1 MEFRILGP
9 LEVEEGGRQIPLGG
23 EKQRALLALLL
34 LSRGRPV
41 STDRL
46 IDEVWSGEPPATAVK
61 SVQVYVTRLRRAL
74 GDGRLIT
81 RGRGYELAVAP
92 GELDVDR
99 FDELV
104 RAASGAPAEEAA
116 ERLREALAL
125 VRGTPLADLSLEPW
139 AQAEIARLEER
150 RLAVLEARIDA
161 DLELGGHRELVAE
174 LEVLVAEHPFREHLL
189 EQLVVALY
197 RSGRQADALDA
208 YRRGA
213 GRLRSELGLEPGRSL
228 QELEGGILRQDA
240 ALDPPRIGVRR
251 DVQRRSWKL
260 VIAGAVAIVAAA
272 VAAVVVV
279 LTRGSDTSL
288 GSVAPGV
295 AIVDASSGR
304 LVAHIGPSLI
314 KVPAEVITGDGSF
327 WVWNL
332 RPYEMVQIDPDNGH
346 IVRRIGSP
354 IGETGGAGIVE
365 GRSLWLGG
373 SRLVRMDIPQN
384 REVDRFRLSENAQE
398 DGLAELALGDGSFWV
413 TRSDAG
419 ELLRVDRA
427 TGAVQHRFGGLPDA
441 TDVVF
446 GDGAVWVQSGHG
458 VERIDP
464 KTNTITATAAVPE
477 PELANL
483 AVGGGYLWA
492 SNETKGT
499 VYKADDH
506 SGAIVDTY
514 ETGDGARQE
523 SYADGA
529 LWVANLDVGTVTGI
543 DAATGERRILRFGHP
558 LQSVAALHG
567 KLLVEINPGQTY
579 EDRIDALEGKVARL
593 IVPIYQLAN
602 SNRPDPAVAPSNPFI
617 FQAERATCAPLLG
630 YADAPPPR
638 GQQLVPEAAAA
649 MPAVS
654 SDRRTYTFVLR
665 KTFRFA
671 PPSNAP
677 LDAQTFRYSIERA
690 LSPKLG
696 SDTPGIRVLG
706 DLVGAQ
712 AFHAGRKAHVSG
724 IRVRGDRIS
733 FTLTRPSPDF
743 LERLALPYF
752 CPVPRDTPV
761 LPGGVENDVSPGAG
775 PYTFRGSR
783 SILNGEYAILTRNA
797 NYGGSRPQRLDAI
810 GFREGIDT
818 AKAVARVQRG
828 SWDAVEDF
836 DRSLA
841 PGGIVAR
848 RFGGGSGGQRVSYRS
863 FPRPLTFYLAF
874 DASRPPFS
882 DRRLREAVTLAL
894 DRRALS
900 AFWNQAPTGV
910 ALTGPA
916 ALRSAPTDMEP
927 TARIIP
933 PGVRG
938 GGAAGFEPTDLER
951 AVALTDRRHVTA
963 RMAVQAGEHRSRAFA
978 DLVRS
983 ALAPLGIE
991 VRPVA
996 VADVSASLRDRAAN
1010 IQLTAL
1016 GTQLDYPDPASF
1028 LTQMLGHDV
1037 PAAWLPPS
1045 VHAQV
1050 ARLGRLRGPA
1060 RDRAAVRLASRLA
1073 TREVPVV
1080 AYGTPT
1086 IGAVLGDRLG
1096 CRVWNGVDAG
1106 LDLAALC
1113 LKRR

>member
-1 MEFRILGP
+1 MDFRILGP
-9 LEVEEGGRQIPLGG
+9 LEVEEDGRQVPLGG

-46 IDEVWSGEPPATAVK
+46 IEEVWSGRPPATALK

-74 GDGRLIT
+74 GDGRIIT
-81 RGRGYELAVAP
+81 RSRGYELAVAP

-99 FDELV
+99 FDALV
-104 RAASGAPAEEAA
+104 RAASGAPAREAA

-125 VRGTPLADLSLEPW
+125 FRGRPLADLSLEPW
-139 AQAEIARLEER
+139 AQVEIAGLEER
-150 RLAVLEARIDA
+150 QLAALEARIEA
-161 DLELGGHRELVAE
+161 DLELGRHRELIAE
-174 LEVLVAEHPFREHLL
+174 LEALLIEHPFREHLL
-189 EQLVVALY
+189 EQLVLALY
-197 RSGRQADALDA
+197 RSGRQADALEA

-228 QELEGGILRQDA
+228 QELEARILRQDA
-240 ALDPPRIGVRR
+240 ALDPPRLGVRR
-251 DVQRRSWKL
+251 NAHVRSWRL
-260 VIAGAVAIVAAA
+260 VVIGATVIAAAA
-272 VAAVVVV
+272 VAAAAIA
-279 LTRGSDTSL
+279 LTRGSDPSL
-288 GSVAPGV
+288 GSVAAGV

-304 LVAHIGPSLI
+304 LVAHIGASHI

-327 WVWNL
+327 WVWNI

-354 IGETGGAGIVE
+354 LGETGGSGIVD

-373 SRLVRMDIPQN
+373 PRLVRMDIPEG
-384 REVDRFRLSENAQE
+384 REVERFRLSGDQRQ
-398 DGLAELALGDGSFWV
+398 DGLAGLALGDGSFWI
-413 TRSDAG
+413 TRPDAG

-427 TGAVQHRFGGLPDA
+427 TGAVQRRFGGLPDA
-441 TDVVF
+441 TGVVF

-464 KTNTITATAAVPE
+464 KTNTITATAPVPE

-499 VYKADDH
+499 VYKVDDH
-506 SGAIVDTY
+506 SGLIVDTY

-523 SYADGA
+523 SYADGT
-529 LWVANLDVGTVTGI
+529 LWVANQDVGTVTGI
-543 DAATGERRILRFGHP
+543 DAATGESRTLRFGHP
-558 LQSVAALHG
+558 LQSVAALRG
-567 KLLVEINPGQTY
+567 KLLVEMNSGQTY
-579 EDRIDALEGKVARL
+579 EDLIDALGGDVARL

-602 SNRPDPAVAPSNPFI
+602 DNHPDPAVAPSNPFI
-617 FQAERATCAPLLG
+617 FLAERATCAPLLG

-649 MPAVS
+649 MPEVS

-696 SDTPGIRVLG
+696 SHTPGIRVLG
-706 DLVGAQ
+706 DLAGAQ
-712 AFHAGRKAHVSG
+712 AFHAGRKPHVSG

-733 FTLTRPSPDF
+733 FSLTRPSPDF

-752 CPVPRDTPV
+752 CPVPKHTPFFH
-761 LPGGVENDVSPGAG
+761 GGVEFDPPPGAG
-775 PYTFRGSR
+775 PYAFRGS
-783 SILNGEYAILTRNA
+783 IFNGEYAILTRNP

-828 SWDAVEDF
+828 SWDAVEGF
-836 DRSLA
+836 DASLA

-848 RFGGGSGGQRVSYRS
+848 RFGGGGRGLSYRS
-863 FPRPLTFYLAF
+863 FARPLTFYLAF

-882 DRRLREAVTLAL
+882 DRRFREAVTLAL

-900 AFWNQAPTGV
+900 GYWNQAPTGV
-910 ALTGPA
+910 AQAGPA
-916 ALRSAPTDMEP
+916 ALRSAPTGMEP

-938 GGAAGFEPTDLER
+938 GGAAGFQPTDLKR
-951 AVALTDRRHVTA
+951 AVALTGGRHVTA
-963 RMAVQAGEHRSRAFA
+963 RMAVQAGQHQSRAFA
-978 DLVRS
+978 GLVRS
-983 ALAPLGIE
+983 ALSPLGIE

-996 VADVSASLRDRAAN
+996 VADVSASLREPTAA
-1010 IQLTAL
+1010 IQLAAL

-1028 LTQMLGHDV
+1028 LTQMLGYDV
-1037 PAAWLPPS
+1037 PVTWLPRS

-1050 ARLGRLRGPA
+1050 LRLNRLGGSA
-1060 RDRAAVRLASRLA
+1060 RDRAAIRLASRLA
-1073 TREVPVV
+1073 RREVPVV

-1086 IGAVLGDRLG
+1086 LGAVLGDGLG

-1113 LKRR
+1113 VRR

>member
-1 MEFRILGP
+1 MDFRILGP
-9 LEVEEGGRQIPLGG
+9 LEVEEDGRQVPLGG

-46 IDEVWSGEPPATAVK
+46 IDEVWSGRPPATAVK

-74 GDGRLIT
+74 GEGRIIT

-92 GELDVDR
+92 GELDLDR
-99 FDELV
+99 FDALV
-104 RAASGAPAEEAA
+104 RAASGAAAKEAA

-125 VRGTPLADLSLEPW
+125 FRGRPLADLSLEPW
-139 AQAEIARLEER
+139 AQVEIAGLEER
-150 RLAVLEARIDA
+150 QLAALEARIDA
-161 DLELGGHRELVAE
+161 DLELGRHRELIAE
-174 LEVLVAEHPFREHLL
+174 LEALITEHPFREHLL
-189 EQLVVALY
+189 EELVLALY
-197 RSGRQADALDA
+197 RSGRQADALEA

-213 GRLRSELGLEPGRSL
+213 DRLRSELGLEPGRSL
-228 QELEGGILRQDA
+228 QELEAGILRQDA
-240 ALDPPRIGVRR
+240 ALDPPPG
-251 DVQRRSWKL
+251 VQRDARVRSWRL
-260 VIAGAVAIVAAA
+260 VIIGAAALVIAA
-272 VAAVVVV
+272 VAAVAVA
-279 LTRGSDTSL
+279 LTRGSDPSL

-304 LVAHIGPSLI
+304 LVAHIGASHI
-314 KVPAEVITGDGSF
+314 KVPAEVITGGGHF

-332 RPYEMVQIDPDNGH
+332 RPHEMVEIDPDDGH
-346 IVRRIGSP
+346 IIRRIGSP
-354 IGETGGAGIVE
+354 LGDTGGSGIVD

-373 SRLVRMDIPQN
+373 PRLLRMDIPQD
-384 REVDRFRLSENAQE
+384 REVDRFRLSEDPRNDRLA
-398 DGLAELALGDGSFWV
+398 GLAQGDGSFWV
-413 TRSDAG
+413 TRPEAG

-427 TGAVQHRFGGLPDA
+427 TGEVQHRFGGLPDA
-441 TDVVF
+441 TGVVF

-464 KTNTITATAAVPE
+464 KTNRFTTTASVPE

-499 VYKADDH
+499 VYKVDDH
-506 SGAIVDTY
+506 SGAFVDAY

-523 SYADGA
+523 SYADGT
-529 LWVANLDVGTVTGI
+529 LWVVNQDAGTVTGI
-543 DAATGERRILRFGHP
+543 DAATGERRMFRFGHP

-567 KLLVEINPGQTY
+567 KLLVEMNSGRTY
-579 EDRIDALEGKVARL
+579 EDRIDALGGDVARL

-602 SNRPDPAVAPSNPFI
+602 DNHPDPALAPSNPFI
-617 FQAERATCAPLLG
+617 FLAERGTCAPLLG
-630 YADAPPPR
+630 YADAPPPQ
-638 GQQLVPEAAAA
+638 GQQLVPEAAVA
-649 MPAVS
+649 MPALS

-671 PPSNAP
+671 PPSNAR
-677 LDAQTFRYSIERA
+677 LDAGTFRYSIERA

-696 SDTPGIRVLG
+696 SHTPGIRVLG

-712 AFHAGRKAHVSG
+712 AFHAGRKRHVSG

-752 CPVPRDTPV
+752 CPVPRNTPI
-761 LPGGVENDVSPGAG
+761 LSEGKDFDPPPGAG
-775 PYTFRGSR
+775 PYSFRGS
-783 SILNGEYAILTRNA
+783 LFNGEYAILTRNP

-828 SWDAVEDF
+828 SWDAVEGF
-836 DRSLA
+836 DPSLA

-848 RFGGGSGGQRVSYRS
+848 HVGGAGQRVSYRS

-874 DASRPPFS
+874 NASRPPFS
-882 DRRLREAVTLAL
+882 DRRLREAVTLGL

-900 AFWNQAPTGV
+900 VFWNQAPTDV
-910 ALTGPA
+910 AQAGPA
-916 ALRSAPTDMEP
+916 ALRSAPTGMEP

-933 PGVRG
+933 PGMRG
-938 GGAAGFEPTDLER
+938 GGAAGLQPTDLER
-951 AVALTDRRHVTA
+951 AVALTGRRRVTA
-963 RMAVQAGEHRSRAFA
+963 RMAVQAGEDRSRAFA
-978 DLVRS
+978 ALVRS
-983 ALAPLGIE
+983 ALAPLGID
-991 VRPVA
+991 VRLVA
-996 VADVSASLRDRAAN
+996 VADVSASLRDPAAA
-1010 IQLTAL
+1010 IHLAAL
-1016 GTQLDYPDPASF
+1016 ETQLDYPDPASF

-1037 PAAWLPPS
+1037 PATWLPRS
-1045 VHAQV
+1045 VRAQV
-1050 ARLGRLRGPA
+1050 LRLDRLSGPA
-1060 RDRAAVRLASRLA
+1060 RDRAAVRLALRLA
-1073 TREVPVV
+1073 KHKVPVV

-1086 IGAVLGDRLG
+1086 LGAVVGDRLG

-1106 LDLAALC
+1106 PDLAALC
-1113 LKRR
+1113 VRR

>member
-9 LEVEEGGRQIPLGG
+9 LEVEEDGRQVALGG

-46 IDEVWSGEPPATAVK
+46 IEEVWSGRPPATAVK

-74 GDGRLIT
+74 GEGRIIT
-81 RGRGYELAVAP
+81 RSRGYELAVAP
-92 GELDVDR
+92 GELDVDC
-99 FDELV
+99 FDALV
-104 RAASGAPAEEAA
+104 RATSGAPAKEAA

-125 VRGTPLADLSLEPW
+125 FRGRPLSDLSLEPW
-139 AQAEIARLEER
+139 AQVEIAGLEER
-150 RLAVLEARIDA
+150 QLAALEARIDA
-161 DLELGGHRELVAE
+161 DLELGRHRELIAE
-174 LEVLVAEHPFREHLL
+174 LEAVLTEHPFREHLL
-189 EQLVVALY
+189 EQLVLALY

-208 YRRGA
+208 YGRGA

-228 QELEGGILRQDA
+228 QELEARILRQDA
-240 ALDPPRIGVRR
+240 TLDPPRVGVRR
-251 DVQRRSWKL
+251 DAHVPSWRL
-260 VIAGAVAIVAAA
+260 VAIGATVIVALA
-272 VAAVVVV
+272 VAAVAVA

-288 GSVAPGV
+288 ASVDSGV

-304 LVAHIGPSLI
+304 LVAHIGASQI
-314 KVPAEVITGDGSF
+314 KVPAEVITGEGSF

-332 RPYEMVQIDPDNGH
+332 RPYETVQIDPDNGH
-346 IVRRIGSP
+346 VVRRIGSP
-354 IGETGGAGIVE
+354 LGDTGGSGIVD

-373 SRLVRMDIPQN
+373 RRLVRMDIPQD
-384 REVDRFRLSENAQE
+384 REVDRFRLSENPRE
-398 DGLAELALGDGSFWV
+398 DGLAGLAVGDGSFWV
-413 TRSDAG
+413 TRPDAG

-427 TGAVQHRFGGLPDA
+427 TGAVQKRFGGLPDA
-441 TDVVF
+441 TGVVF

-523 SYADGA
+523 SYADGT
-529 LWVANLDVGTVTGI
+529 LWVANQDVGTVTGI
-543 DAATGERRILRFGHP
+543 DAATGESRVLRFGHP

-567 KLLVEINPGQTY
+567 KLLVEMNPGRTY
-579 EDRIDALEGKVARL
+579 EDRIDALGGNVARL

-602 SNRPDPAVAPSNPFI
+602 DNHPDPAVVPSNPFI

-649 MPAVS
+649 MPVVS

-677 LDAQTFRYSIERA
+677 LDAETFRYSIERA

-696 SDTPGIRVLG
+696 SDSPGIRILG

-724 IRVRGDRIS
+724 IHVRGDRIS
-733 FTLTRPSPDF
+733 FTLIRPSPDF

-752 CPVPRDTPV
+752 CPVPRDTPI
-761 LPGGVENDVSPGAG
+761 LPGGVEFFPPPGGG
-775 PYTFRGSR
+775 PYAFRGF
-783 SILNGEYAILTRNA
+783 IFNGEYAILTRNP

-810 GFREGIDT
+810 GLREGIDT

-836 DRSLA
+836 DPSLA

-848 RFGGGSGGQRVSYRS
+848 RFGGGGGQRLSYRS

-874 DASRPPFS
+874 DAGRPPFS
-882 DRRLREAVTLAL
+882 DRRLREAVALAL
-894 DRRALS
+894 DRQALS

-910 ALTGPA
+910 AQAGPA

-938 GGAAGFEPTDLER
+938 GGAAGFQPTDLER
-951 AVALTDRRHVTA
+951 AVALTHRRRVRA

-978 DLVRS
+978 GLVRS

-991 VRPVA
+991 VRTVT
-996 VADVSASLRDRAAN
+996 VADVSASLRDPAAS
-1010 IQLTAL
+1010 IQLAAL

-1037 PAAWLPPS
+1037 PTTWLPRS
-1045 VHAQV
+1045 VHSQV
-1050 ARLGRLRGPA
+1050 LRLNRLSGSA
-1060 RDRAAVRLASRLA
+1060 RDRAAIRLASRLA
-1073 TREVPVV
+1073 KRDVPVI

-1086 IGAVLGDRLG
+1086 LGAVLGDDLG

-1113 LKRR
+1113 VKR

>member
-9 LEVEEGGRQIPLGG
+9 LEVEKDGRQVALGG

-46 IDEVWSGEPPATAVK
+46 IDEVWGGRPPATAVK
-61 SVQVYVTRLRRAL
+61 SVQVYVARLRRAL
-74 GDGRLIT
+74 GDGRIIT
-81 RGRGYELAVAP
+81 RSRGYELAVAP
-92 GELDVDR
+92 GELDVDC
-99 FDELV
+99 FDALV
-104 RAASGAPAEEAA
+104 RAASGAPAKDAA
-116 ERLREALAL
+116 ERLRKALAL
-125 VRGTPLADLSLEPW
+125 FRGRPLADLSLEPW
-139 AQAEIARLEER
+139 AQVEIAALEER
-150 RLAVLEARIDA
+150 QLAALEARIDA
-161 DLELGGHRELVAE
+161 DLELGHHRELIAE
-174 LEVLVAEHPFREHLL
+174 LEALFTEHPFREHLL
-189 EQLVVALY
+189 EQLVLALY

-228 QELEGGILRQDA
+228 QELEARILRQDA
-240 ALDPPRIGVRR
+240 ALDPPRLGVRR
-251 DVQRRSWKL
+251 DAHVRSWRL
-260 VIAGAVAIVAAA
+260 VVIGATVIVAAA
-272 VAAVVVV
+272 VAAAAIA
-279 LTRGSDTSL
+279 LTRGRDTSL
-288 GSVAPGV
+288 GSVAAGV

-304 LVAHIGPSLI
+304 LVAHIGASQI

-346 IVRRIGSP
+346 VVRRIGSP
-354 IGETGGAGIVE
+354 LGDTGGSGIVD

-373 SRLVRMDIPQN
+373 PRLVRMDIPQG
-384 REVDRFRLSENAQE
+384 REVDRFRLSEDPRE
-398 DGLAELALGDGSFWV
+398 DGLAGLALGDGSFWI
-413 TRSDAG
+413 TRPEAG

-441 TDVVF
+441 TGVVF

-499 VYKADDH
+499 VYKVDDH

-523 SYADGA
+523 SYADGT
-529 LWVANLDVGTVTGI
+529 LWVANQDVGTVTGI
-543 DAATGERRILRFGHP
+543 DAATGESRILRFGHP

-567 KLLVEINPGQTY
+567 KLLVEMNPGRTY
-579 EDRIDALEGKVARL
+579 EDRIDALGGDVARL

-602 SNRPDPAVAPSNPFI
+602 DNHPDPAVAPSNPFI

-712 AFHAGRKAHVSG
+712 AFHAGRKEHVSG

-761 LPGGVENDVSPGAG
+761 LPGGVEFNPPPGAG
-775 PYTFRGSR
+775 PYTFRGF
-783 SILNGEYAILTRNA
+783 IFNGEYAILTRNP

-828 SWDAVEDF
+828 GWDAVEDF
-836 DRSLA
+836 DPSLA

-848 RFGGGSGGQRVSYRS
+848 RFGGGGGQGLSYRS

-882 DRRLREAVTLAL
+882 DRRFREAVKLAL

-900 AFWNQAPTGV
+900 AFWNQASTGV
-910 ALTGPA
+910 AQAGPA

-933 PGVRG
+933 PGMRG
-938 GGAAGFEPTDLER
+938 GGAAGFRRPDLKR
-951 AVALTDRRHVTA
+951 AVALTDGQRVTA

-996 VADVSASLRDRAAN
+996 VADVSASLRDPATN
-1010 IQLTAL
+1010 IQLAAL
-1016 GTQLDYPDPASF
+1016 ATQLDYPDPASF

-1037 PAAWLPPS
+1037 PATWLPRS

-1050 ARLGRLRGPA
+1050 LRLDRLSGSA
-1060 RDRAAVRLASRLA
+1060 RDRAAIRLASRLA
-1073 TREVPVV
+1073 MRDVPVV

-1086 IGAVLGDRLG
+1086 LGAVVGDRLG

-1113 LKRR
+1113 LRR

>member
-9 LEVEEGGRQIPLGG
+9 LEVEEDGRQVALGG

-46 IDEVWSGEPPATAVK
+46 IEEVWSGRPPATAVK

-74 GDGRLIT
+74 GEGRIIT
-81 RGRGYELAVAP
+81 RSRGYELAVAP
-92 GELDVDR
+92 GELDVDC
-99 FDELV
+99 FDALV
-104 RAASGAPAEEAA
+104 RAASGAPAKEAA

-125 VRGTPLADLSLEPW
+125 FRGRPLSDLSLEPW
-139 AQAEIARLEER
+139 AQVEIAGLEER
-150 RLAVLEARIDA
+150 QLAALEARIDA
-161 DLELGGHRELVAE
+161 DLELGRHRELIAE
-174 LEVLVAEHPFREHLL
+174 LEAVLTEHPFREHLL
-189 EQLVVALY
+189 EQLVLALY

-228 QELEGGILRQDA
+228 QELEARILRQDA
-240 ALDPPRIGVRR
+240 ALDPPRVGVRR
-251 DVQRRSWKL
+251 DAHVRSWRL
-260 VIAGAVAIVAAA
+260 VVVGAIVIVAAA
-272 VAAVVVV
+272 VAALGVAF
-279 LTRGSDTSL
+279 TRGSDTSL
-288 GSVAPGV
+288 ASVAAGV

-304 LVAHIGPSLI
+304 LVAHIGASQI

-332 RPYEMVQIDPDNGH
+332 RPYETVQIDPDNGH
-346 IVRRIGSP
+346 VVRRIGSP
-354 IGETGGAGIVE
+354 LGDTGGSGIVD

-373 SRLVRMDIPQN
+373 PRLVRMDIPQG
-384 REVDRFRLSENAQE
+384 REVDRFRLSRNPQE
-398 DGLAELALGDGSFWV
+398 DGLAGLALGDGSFWV
-413 TRSDAG
+413 TRPVAG
-419 ELLRVDRA
+419 ELLRIDRA
-427 TGAVQHRFGGLPDA
+427 TGAVQHRFAGLPDA
-441 TDVVF
+441 TGVVF

-458 VERIDP
+458 VDRIDP
-464 KTNTITATAAVPE
+464 NTNTITATAPVPK
-477 PELANL
+477 PELVNL

-492 SNETKGT
+492 SDETKGT
-499 VYKADDH
+499 VYKVDDH
-506 SGAIVDTY
+506 SGRIVDTY

-523 SYADGA
+523 SYADGT
-529 LWVANLDVGTVTGI
+529 LWVANQDVGTVTGI
-543 DAATGERRILRFGHP
+543 DAATGESRVLRFGHP

-567 KLLVEINPGQTY
+567 KLLVEMNPGRTY
-579 EDRIDALEGKVARL
+579 EDRIDALGGNVARL

-602 SNRPDPAVAPSNPFI
+602 DNHPDPAVAPSNPFI

-649 MPAVS
+649 MPVVS

-677 LDAQTFRYSIERA
+677 LDAETFRYSIERA

-696 SDTPGIRVLG
+696 SDTPGIRILG

-712 AFHAGRKAHVSG
+712 AFHVGRKAHVSG
-724 IRVRGDRIS
+724 VRVRGDRIS
-733 FTLTRPSPDF
+733 FTLIRPSPDF

-752 CPVPRDTPV
+752 CPVPRDTPI
-761 LPGGVENDVSPGAG
+761 LPGGVEFFPPPGGG
-775 PYTFRGSR
+775 PYAFRGF
-783 SILNGEYAILTRNA
+783 IFNGEYAILTRNP

-810 GFREGIDT
+810 GLREGIDT
-818 AKAVARVQRG
+818 AKAVAHVQRG

-836 DRSLA
+836 DPALA

-848 RFGGGSGGQRVSYRS
+848 RFGGGGGQRLSYRS

-894 DRRALS
+894 DRQALS

-910 ALTGPA
+910 ATAGPA

-938 GGAAGFEPTDLER
+938 GGAAGFQPTDLER
-951 AVALTDRRHVTA
+951 AVALTHRRRVRA

-978 DLVRS
+978 GLVRS

-996 VADVSASLRDRAAN
+996 VADVSASLRDPAAN
-1010 IQLTAL
+1010 IQLAAL

-1037 PAAWLPPS
+1037 PATWLPRF
-1045 VHAQV
+1045 VHAHV
-1050 ARLGRLRGPA
+1050 LRLSRLSGFA
-1060 RDRAAVRLASRLA
+1060 RDRAAIRLASRLGM
-1073 TREVPVV
+1073 REVPVV

-1086 IGAVLGDRLG
+1086 LGAVLGDGLG

-1113 LKRR
+1113 VRR